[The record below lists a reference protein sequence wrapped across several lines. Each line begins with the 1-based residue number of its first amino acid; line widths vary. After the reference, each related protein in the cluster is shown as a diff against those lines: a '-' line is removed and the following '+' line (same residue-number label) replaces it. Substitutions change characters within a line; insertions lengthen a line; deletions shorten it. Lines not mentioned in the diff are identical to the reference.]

1 VNALLGMRVV
11 QSSLAD
17 SVVVKH
23 ELRLSDRRK
32 RKRWSVHR
40 VEVRRPGCLRM
51 GDTFVMSPELYEK
64 LNVETR
70 RIVRDPYSDLVRKPW
85 D

>member
-1 VNALLGMRVV
+1 
-11 QSSLAD
+11 
-17 SVVVKH
+17 
-23 ELRLSDRRK
+23 
-32 RKRWSVHR
+32 
-40 VEVRRPGCLRM
+40 M